1 MKKIW
6 VLCGGPSTEFEVSLS
21 SGRVVCERIRLEEYV
36 VRPVVITRSRRWILA
51 ERVLEKDSDRAWLA
65 TFFKM
70 AADPSSTKVGCDV
83 AEAAARMIGEGV
95 HCAFLALHGQFGEDG
110 AVQGF
115 LETLGIPYTGSGVL
129 ASAIAF
135 HKILSLD
142 IFRGAGLTT
151 PRGMRVHHET
161 PISEIL
167 ERLQLPVFVKPVR
180 GGSSVG
186 MSYVEKEEDLAPAIA
201 LALATDT
208 EALVEEKV
216 DGVEVSCG
224 VLDLVRD
231 GNIVSTPLPP
241 TEIRPLESAYFDY
254 EAKIPARKEQRDH
267 TGKSSADYHSQNSV
281 VRTSSTSGSR
291 LRRHVAYGYDR
302 ARRRRACRAR
312 NEYDPRNDSNQF
324 APPAGGSYRNELCRL
339 SGHLDH
345 ACIAT
350 GAATM
355 QANGGPLNTSLLR
368 TLIFAEASHH

>member
-1 MKKIW
+1 MKNIW

-21 SGRVVCERIRLEEYV
+21 SGRVVCERIRLEEYL
-36 VRPVVITRSRRWILA
+36 VRPVVITRSRRWIIA

-115 LETLGIPYTGSGVL
+115 LETLGIPYTGSDVL

-151 PRGMRVHHET
+151 PRGMRVHRET
-161 PISEIL
+161 PISKIL
-167 ERLQLPVFVKPVR
+167 EQLQLPVFVKPVC

-186 MSYVEKEEDLAPAIA
+186 MSYVEKEEDLAPAIK

-216 DGVEVSCG
+216 VGVEVSCG

-231 GNIVSTPLPP
+231 GSLVSTPLPP

-254 EAKIPARKEQRDH
+254 EAKYRP
-267 TGKSSADYHSQNSV
+267 GKSKEITPANLPPTIIRKIQSCALRAHQALGCEGMSRTDMIVREDGEPV
-281 VRTSSTSGSR
+281 VLETNTIPGMT
-291 LRRHVAYGYDR
+291 
-302 ARRRRACRAR
+302 
-312 NEYDPRNDSNQF
+312 P
-324 APPAGGSYRNELCRL
+324 
-339 SGHLDH
+339 
-345 ACIAT
+345 
-350 GAATM
+350 
-355 QANGGPLNTSLLR
+355 TSLLPQQ
-368 TLIFAEASHH
+368 AEAIGISFADFLDALIVHALQRELLRCKQTGGH

>member
-1 MKKIW
+1 MKNIW
-6 VLCGGPSTEFEVSLS
+6 VLCGGPSTEFKVSLS
-21 SGRVVCERIRLEEYV
+21 SGRVVCERIRLDEYV

-70 AADPSSTKVGCDV
+70 AADPSSTKVGLDV

-151 PRGMRVHHET
+151 PRGMRVHRET
-161 PISEIL
+161 AISEIL
-167 ERLQLPVFVKPVR
+167 EQLQLPVFVKPVR

-254 EAKIPARKEQRDH
+254 EAKYRP
-267 TGKSSADYHSQNSV
+267 GKSKEITPANLQPTIIRKIQLCALRAHQALGCEGMSRTDMIVREDGEPV
-281 VRTSSTSGSR
+281 VLETNTIPGMT
-291 LRRHVAYGYDR
+291 
-302 ARRRRACRAR
+302 
-312 NEYDPRNDSNQF
+312 P
-324 APPAGGSYRNELCRL
+324 
-339 SGHLDH
+339 
-345 ACIAT
+345 
-350 GAATM
+350 
-355 QANGGPLNTSLLR
+355 TSLLPQQ
-368 TLIFAEASHH
+368 AEAIGMSFADFLDALIRHASQREQLRCKQTGGH

>member
-1 MKKIW
+1 M
-6 VLCGGPSTEFEVSLS
+6 
-21 SGRVVCERIRLEEYV
+21 CERIRLEEYV

-186 MSYVEKEEDLAPAIA
+186 MSYVEKEEDLAPAIK
-201 LALATDT
+201 LALVTDT

-254 EAKIPARKEQRDH
+254 EAKYRP
-267 TGKSSADYHSQNSV
+267 GKSKEITPANLQPTIIRKIQLCALRAHQALGCEGMSRTDMIVREDGEPV
-281 VRTSSTSGSR
+281 VLETNTIPGMT
-291 LRRHVAYGYDR
+291 
-302 ARRRRACRAR
+302 
-312 NEYDPRNDSNQF
+312 P
-324 APPAGGSYRNELCRL
+324 
-339 SGHLDH
+339 
-345 ACIAT
+345 
-350 GAATM
+350 
-355 QANGGPLNTSLLR
+355 TSLLPQQAEAIGMSFADFLD
-368 TLIFAEASHH
+368 TLITHASQREQLRCKQTGGH

>member
-1 MKKIW
+1 LKNIW

-21 SGRVVCERIRLEEYV
+21 SGRVVCERIRLDEYV

-70 AADPSSTKVGCDV
+70 AADPSSTKVGLDV

-151 PRGMRVHHET
+151 PRGMRVHRET
-161 PISEIL
+161 AISEIL
-167 ERLQLPVFVKPVR
+167 EQLQLPVFVKPVR

-254 EAKIPARKEQRDH
+254 EAKYRP
-267 TGKSSADYHSQNSV
+267 GKSKEITPANLQPTIIRKIQLCALRAHQALGCEGMSRTDMIVREDGEPV
-281 VRTSSTSGSR
+281 VLETNTIPGMT
-291 LRRHVAYGYDR
+291 
-302 ARRRRACRAR
+302 
-312 NEYDPRNDSNQF
+312 P
-324 APPAGGSYRNELCRL
+324 
-339 SGHLDH
+339 
-345 ACIAT
+345 
-350 GAATM
+350 
-355 QANGGPLNTSLLR
+355 TSLLPQQAEAIGMSFADFLD
-368 TLIFAEASHH
+368 TLITHASQREQLRCKQTGGH

>member
-1 MKKIW
+1 MKNIW

-21 SGRVVCERIRLEEYV
+21 SGRVVCERIRLDEYV

-70 AADPSSTKVGCDV
+70 AADPSSTKVGLDV

-151 PRGMRVHHET
+151 PRGMRVHRET
-161 PISEIL
+161 AISEIL
-167 ERLQLPVFVKPVR
+167 EQLQLPVFVKPVR

-254 EAKIPARKEQRDH
+254 EAKYRP
-267 TGKSSADYHSQNSV
+267 GKSKEITPANLQPTIIRKIQLCALRAHQALGCEGMSRTDMIVREDGEPV
-281 VRTSSTSGSR
+281 VLETNTIPGMT
-291 LRRHVAYGYDR
+291 
-302 ARRRRACRAR
+302 
-312 NEYDPRNDSNQF
+312 P
-324 APPAGGSYRNELCRL
+324 
-339 SGHLDH
+339 
-345 ACIAT
+345 
-350 GAATM
+350 
-355 QANGGPLNTSLLR
+355 TSLLPQQAEAIGMSFADFLD
-368 TLIFAEASHH
+368 TLITHASQREQLRCKQTGGH